1 MGLARRLS
9 ALGLLLLLRALLV
22 CTQSQ
27 DQESV
32 FAIVGEDFTFSPKVN
47 GTIKEITWMKRK
59 DKVAEWEGGVGSP
72 TYYSS
77 LAERGKLETSSG
89 NFTIKKLNA
98 GDAAEYEA
106 QVLPGND
113 GPLQY
118 TKFILEVL
126 DPPPPSV
133 LNCSVTNGQIRISC
147 AIQFSKDVH
156 YSWYRNDRKIDAN
169 SPVLELKENA
179 DPSGKVLCV
188 REVSKTKINDS
199 ISLSAC
205 FPESDKSISRGRDG
219 LIAIFVILLLLLLF
233 MGALFVLW
241 KRGLLS
247 SILRRIPTKH
257 SAVYKPEEQHLTDD
271 DRFPEESGQTEGYT
285 PADPEYENSRDFE
298 VAAHQSGEAA
308 KSMQVGEDVRVSLQD
323 SNESQAERGSHKK
336 EGNLFHT
343 WTKKIRGNIDRVRSS
358 QTHKTDEEKSS
369 KETESMNQPDPPSN
383 EENPEEKKN
392 SKETVSTSQAD
403 LSSNKENPDYEN
415 ISKENQEPDE
425 EKSSKETESMN
436 KPDLPS
442 NEENPDS
449 ENISSR
455 NQKPEEKK
463 NSKDTV
469 SMSQAD
475 LSSNEETPDSENIS
489 SRNQKPELKA
499 KSMNLPDL
507 LFNQEKTD
515 LKLQS
520 EAD

>member
-1 MGLARRLS
+1 MGLACRLS
-9 ALGLLLLLRALLV
+9 ALGLLLLRALPV

-32 FAIVGEDFTFSPKVN
+32 FAIVGEDFTFSPKVI

-59 DKVAEWEGGVGSP
+59 DKVAEWEDGVGSP

-106 QVLPGND
+106 QVLPGNE

-133 LNCSVTNGQIRISC
+133 LNCSDTNGQIRISC
-147 AIQFSKDVH
+147 AIQFSKDVR
-156 YSWYRNDRKIDAN
+156 YSWYWNDRKIDAN

-199 ISLSAC
+199 ISLSVC
-205 FPESDKSISRGRDG
+205 FPKSDKSISRGRDG
-219 LIAIFVILLLLLLF
+219 LIAIFVILLLILLF
-233 MGALFVLW
+233 VAALFVLQ

-247 SILRRIPTKH
+247 SLHHRIPTKH
-257 SAVYKPEEQHLTDD
+257 SAAYKPEEQHLTDD

-285 PADPEYENSRDFE
+285 PADPEYKNSRDFE
-298 VAAHQSGEAA
+298 VAPHQSGEAA

-336 EGNLFHT
+336 EGNLVHT
-343 WTKKIRGNIDRVRSS
+343 WTKKIRGNIDRVRLG

-383 EENPEEKKN
+383 EENP
-392 SKETVSTSQAD
+392 
-403 LSSNKENPDYEN
+403 DYEN
-415 ISKENQEPDE
+415 ISKENQEPEEKKNSKETESMNQPDPPSNEENPDSENISSRNQKPDE

-455 NQKPEEKK
+455 NQEPDEEKS
-463 NSKDTV
+463 SKETE
-469 SMSQAD
+469 SMNQPD
-475 LSSNEETPDSENIS
+475 LPSNEENPDSKNIS
-489 SRNQKPELKA
+489 SRNQKP
-499 KSMNLPDL
+499 
-507 LFNQEKTD
+507 D

>member
-323 SNESQAERGSHKK
+323 SNESQAER
-336 EGNLFHT
+336 
-343 WTKKIRGNIDRVRSS
+343 
-358 QTHKTDEEKSS
+358 DEEKSS

-383 EENPEEKKN
+383 EEN
-392 SKETVSTSQAD
+392 
-403 LSSNKENPDYEN
+403 
-415 ISKENQEPDE
+415 PDE

>member
-323 SNESQAERGSHKK
+323 SNESQAER
-336 EGNLFHT
+336 
-343 WTKKIRGNIDRVRSS
+343 
-358 QTHKTDEEKSS
+358 DEEKSS

-383 EENPEEKKN
+383 E
-392 SKETVSTSQAD
+392 
-403 LSSNKENPDYEN
+403 ENPDYEN

>member
-271 DRFPEESGQTEGYT
+271 DRFPEESGQTEG
-285 PADPEYENSRDFE
+285 
-298 VAAHQSGEAA
+298 EAA

-323 SNESQAERGSHKK
+323 SNESQAER
-336 EGNLFHT
+336 
-343 WTKKIRGNIDRVRSS
+343 
-358 QTHKTDEEKSS
+358 DEEKSS

-383 EENPEEKKN
+383 EENPDYKNISDRNQEPGMEENRNVLDPCMTMSGEKEKKN